1 METKFVDGLFVNR
14 REGSPD
20 FVVASLSFNQ
30 KFIDYL
36 KENFNAKGY
45 CNIDLMKSKEG
56 KLYAKLN
63 DWKPEERF
71 EKKDGKLSVE
81 ARINSDTINTEFG
94 SINVNNLEE
103 NSEIEVDK
111 IPF

>member
-1 METKFVDGLFVNR
+1 MENKFVDGLFVSR
-14 REGSPD
+14 RENAPD

-36 KENFNAKGY
+36 KANMNAKGY
-45 CNIDLMKSKEG
+45 INIDLLNSKEG

-63 DWKPEERF
+63 DWKPEERLTKTP
-71 EKKDGKLSVE
+71 EGKINVE
-81 ARINSDTINTEFG
+81 ERVNSDTIDTEFG
-94 SINVNNLEE
+94 SINVNDFKKDDIDI
-103 NSEIEVDK
+103 SR